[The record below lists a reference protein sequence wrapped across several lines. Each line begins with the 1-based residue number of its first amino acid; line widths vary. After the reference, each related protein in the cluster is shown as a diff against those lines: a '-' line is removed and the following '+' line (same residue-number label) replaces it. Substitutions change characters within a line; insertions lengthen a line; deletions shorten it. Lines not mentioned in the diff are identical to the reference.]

1 MLVQRDL
8 FVQSLLSA
16 AEWTHLSSCYMEEQV
31 SHFVSVILSIAVD
44 LPTISST
51 DKHAHKHQ
59 DISVKEWG
67 LQNKKTH
74 LRSLLFFGALTVL
87 ASELHPQPAEL
98 ELLTP
103 EHPTWQEKGRSN
115 HHSADQK
122 WKRLKHWSCYLHQF
136 TLFLFSILVCQ
147 ERQQSPNR
155 WRKKMKAKATGQIRF
170 CNNRKQ
176 QL

>member
-1 MLVQRDL
+1 
-8 FVQSLLSA
+8 
-16 AEWTHLSSCYMEEQV
+16 MEEQV

-136 TLFLFSILVCQ
+136 TLCFSSASLFAKKGNRAQ
-147 ERQQSPNR
+147 TDEEKKWKQRQQVKSDSVITENSNYNF
-155 WRKKMKAKATGQIRF
+155 KLSAVSYI
-170 CNNRKQ
+170 
-176 QL
+176 